1 MNDDEIINLFLK
13 RDENGIIEL
22 STKYH
27 PYCYK
32 IAWNLLA
39 NREDAEECLN
49 DTWFSVW
56 SQITRKLSIDRLRKK
71 FAGKRPDVHMA
82 DVMEEMEQ
90 LNVTYTVEEQ
100 LAEKEL
106 METINR
112 FLEEMSPKDR
122 NIFVR
127 RYWFLDPVSA
137 ISKRHHMS
145 AGSVKMNLYRNRKK
159 LLKLLEKEGGR
170 I

>member
-1 MNDDEIINLFLK
+1 M
-13 RDENGIIEL
+13 
-22 STKYH
+22 S
-27 PYCYK
+27 
-32 IAWNLLA
+32 
-39 NREDAEECLN
+39 
-49 DTWFSVW
+49 
-56 SQITRKLSIDRLRKK
+56 
-71 FAGKRPDVHMA
+71 
-82 DVMEEMEQ
+82 DVMDEMEQ

-122 NIFVR
+122 YIFVR

-145 AGSVKMNLYRNRKK
+145 VGSVKMNLYRNRKK